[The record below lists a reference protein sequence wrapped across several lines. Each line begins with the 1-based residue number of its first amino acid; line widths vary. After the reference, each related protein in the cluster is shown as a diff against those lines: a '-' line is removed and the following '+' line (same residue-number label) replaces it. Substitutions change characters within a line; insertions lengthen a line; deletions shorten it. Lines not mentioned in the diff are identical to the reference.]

1 VRCFGTTC
9 ETMIRRFP
17 NGRLSLANFK
27 SALAESHFQLGDR
40 RVRRTLPMRQ
50 RQKIQE
56 MLRSRRMTPPSSSVP
71 LFCFAFS
78 AVRDRRGALP
88 ALLAAAFRFGAAGVR
103 RNRVSDRM
111 TSSSIDGAPS
121 FKSPDIHRSSSR
133 IGSLSGAPR
142 ARRSSSRM
150 VLSFFGPIKGV
161 PPKAS

>member
-1 VRCFGTTC
+1 MNLSFSTLN
-9 ETMIRRFP
+9 RFVEEKIGADP
-17 NGRLSLANFK
+17 AYCAVIEKNGRPYLSLA
-27 SALAESHFQLGDR
+27 
-40 RVRRTLPMRQ
+40 
-50 RQKIQE
+50 
-56 MLRSRRMTPPSSSVP
+56 RSMTPPSSSVW
-71 LFCFAFS
+71 LFRFAFG
-78 AVRDRRGALP
+78 AVSDHRGTAP
-88 ALLAAAFRFGAAGVR
+88 AFLEAAFRFGPPLGPSAAGAR

-121 FKSPDIHRSSSR
+121 FKSPDIRRSSSR